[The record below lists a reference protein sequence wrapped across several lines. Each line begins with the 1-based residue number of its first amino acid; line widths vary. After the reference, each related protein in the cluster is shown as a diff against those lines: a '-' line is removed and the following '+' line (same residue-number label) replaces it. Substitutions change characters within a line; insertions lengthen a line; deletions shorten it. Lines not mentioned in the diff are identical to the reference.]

1 MAWLKRVCIAA
12 ALIVVASF
20 GFLLHL
26 DNATPVALRLLNRE
40 TAPQP
45 VFWWLLYAF
54 AFGLFVGFALCF
66 SGYLRGRLAERRLR
80 QTLREREHELAGAQG
95 GQPGP
100 EEATAGEPR
109 KR

>member
-1 MAWLKRVCIAA
+1 MAWLKRVCIVA

-54 AFGLFVGFALCF
+54 AFGLFVGFALCL
-66 SGYLRGRLAERRLR
+66 SGYLRGRLAVRRLR
-80 QTLREREHELAGAQG
+80 QTLREREHDLAGVQG
-95 GQPGP
+95 GQPDP
-100 EEATAGEPR
+100 EDAAATEPR
-109 KR
+109 RD